1 MANIK
6 NVMEDEQ
13 ALALLNN
20 GLVKVDKYKKVINK
34 ILQGSSEASACKKYG
49 VDVARFRRF

>member
-1 MANIK
+1 
-6 NVMEDEQ
+6 MEDEQ

-34 ILQGSSEASACKKYG
+34 ILQGSSEASACKKYR
-49 VDVARFRRF
+49 VDVARFRYTFKNI